1 MTPVTTQLRC
11 GHGPGILTVSPGS
24 LGELGFAP
32 DAAFPAAY
40 RAAVRVNL
48 ARLPHGCAVLG
59 VAMRTESGYLNEVC
73 ADGIWAI
80 DGPAHKVLAHGGLPG
95 RATSHGSAIELEVAL
110 TSGVDRLIVNGVPVA
125 EVPAPAISG
134 TAYVLLAAQNLGTS
148 IGSASFSDF
157 SLRPGR

>member
-1 MTPVTTQLRC
+1 MAPHTRC
-11 GHGPGILTVSPGS
+11 SPT
-24 LGELGFAP
+24 
-32 DAAFPAAY
+32 AAC
-40 RAAVRVNL
+40 RAE
-48 ARLPHGCAVLG
+48 P
-59 VAMRTESGYLNEVC
+59 
-73 ADGIWAI
+73 
-80 DGPAHKVLAHGGLPG
+80 
-95 RATSHGSAIELEVAL
+95 TSHASAIEIEVAL